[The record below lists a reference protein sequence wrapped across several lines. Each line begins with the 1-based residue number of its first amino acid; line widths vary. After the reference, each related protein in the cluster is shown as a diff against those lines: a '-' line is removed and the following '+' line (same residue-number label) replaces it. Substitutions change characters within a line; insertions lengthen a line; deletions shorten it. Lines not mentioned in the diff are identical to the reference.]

1 MWEIQETEDQT
12 FLKGNLPNM
21 QKMEA
26 SISEFML

>member
-1 MWEIQETEDQT
+1 MWRIQEREDKT

-21 QKMEA
+21 QKMEN